1 MNVRSIFRRNFDS
14 NKEFFHS
21 RAKNF
26 ESKSMN
32 FLPREK
38 WESGE
43 IPEIV
48 ITPEDYGDD
57 LERLEFGSPKL
68 KRKSAI
74 RISGKR

>member
-1 MNVRSIFRRNFDS
+1 
-14 NKEFFHS
+14 
-21 RAKNF
+21 
-26 ESKSMN
+26 MN